1 MNRERLFE
9 ECARLASGKGNGA
22 VASVGRRRGSLPMSA
37 TAKMVVTCDGA
48 RFGTVGGGCLEAE
61 ITERAL
67 EVAQSRIPA
76 ISEHTLNSDLAGD
89 YGLTCGGT
97 AMMFIE
103 PVYADQVLAS
113 VYGESAALLLRG
125 ERGVLVTGPDWS
137 AGVQKVL
144 VKAGGVIGSGDERL
158 SAAASRINPLREE
171 PELDDTLLVEPLVG
185 APRLVVF
192 GGGHVGAKVAQ
203 AAAFAGW
210 RVTVADDRPEFADP
224 VRLPFAER
232 TLVCDYGS
240 LSENLGI
247 DAATYIVICTR
258 GHQHDALIAEQVARL
273 DTRYLGMLGSRRKV
287 ALTWKMLE
295 SWGVPAARLAL
306 VHAPIGM
313 AIGADTPEEIAISVV
328 AEMIAVRRSEGGRRG
343 VKE

>member
-1 MNRERLFE
+1 
-9 ECARLASGKGNGA
+9 
-22 VASVGRRRGSLPMSA
+22 MSA
-37 TAKMVVTCDGA
+37 TAKMVVTSDGA

-67 EVAQSRIPA
+67 LVAQSRKPA

-103 PVYADQVLAS
+103 PVYADEVLAS
-113 VYGESAALLLRG
+113 VYEDCAALLTRG
-125 ERGVLVTGPDWS
+125 ERGVLVTGSDWS
-137 AGVQKVL
+137 TGIQKVL
-144 VKAGGVIGSGDERL
+144 VKAGCITGAGDAGL

-171 PELDDTLLVEPLVG
+171 PELNDTLLVEPLAS
-185 APRLVVF
+185 APRLIVF

-232 TLVCDYGS
+232 TLVCDYGN
-240 LSENLGI
+240 LPKNLGI
-247 DAATYIVICTR
+247 DAASYVVICTR
-258 GHQHDALIAEQVARL
+258 GHQHDALIAEQVSRL

-295 SWGVPAARLAL
+295 AWGVPADRLTL

-328 AEMIAVRRSEGGRRG
+328 AEMIAVRRADGGRRG
-343 VKE
+343 VKG

>member
-1 MNRERLFE
+1 MNRERLFQ
-9 ECARLASGKGNGA
+9 ECARLASGSGTGA

-37 TAKMVVTCDGA
+37 TAKMVVTSDGA

-67 EVAQSRIPA
+67 EVALSRAPVV
-76 ISEHTLNSDLAGD
+76 SEHTLNSDLAGD

-97 AMMFIE
+97 AVMFIE
-103 PVYADQVLAS
+103 PVYGDPMLAS
-113 VYGESAALLLRG
+113 VYEDCARLLARG
-125 ERGVLVTGPDWS
+125 ERGVLVTGSDWS
-137 AGVQKVL
+137 AGIQKVL
-144 VKAGGVIGSGDERL
+144 VRAGGVTGAGEEKL
-158 SAAASRINPLREE
+158 GAAAARISPLREE
-171 PELDDTLLVEPLVG
+171 PELRDSLLVEPLVG

-232 TLVCDYGS
+232 TLVCDYS
-240 LSENLGI
+240 NLPENLNI

-258 GHQHDALIAEQVARL
+258 GHQHDALIADQVSRR

-287 ALTWKMLE
+287 ALTWRMLE
-295 SWGVPAARLAL
+295 SWGVPAERLAL
-306 VHAPIGM
+306 VHAPVGM
-313 AIGADTPEEIAISVV
+313 AIGADTPEEIAISIV
-328 AEMIAVRRSEGGRRG
+328 AEMIAVRRAEGGGRNAKG
-343 VKE
+343 